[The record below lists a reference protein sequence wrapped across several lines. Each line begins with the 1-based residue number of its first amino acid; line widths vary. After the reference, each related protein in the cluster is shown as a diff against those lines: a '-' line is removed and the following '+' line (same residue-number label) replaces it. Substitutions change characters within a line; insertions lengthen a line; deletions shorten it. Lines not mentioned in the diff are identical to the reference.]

1 MNIKVNS
8 VHFTADQK
16 LIDFINRKVSKMDT
30 FFDGIIG
37 AEVLLRVDKPETNNN
52 KISEIRLSIPST
64 SEYLFAKKQAD
75 TFEEATD
82 LAVEAIRRQLKRHK
96 EKLREK

>member
-16 LIDFINRKVSKMDT
+16 LVDFVNRKVSKMDT
-30 FFDGIIG
+30 FFDGILS
-37 AEVLLRVDKPETNNN
+37 AEVSLKVDKPESSNN
-52 KISEIRLSIPST
+52 KISEIKLSLPASD
-64 SEYLFAKKQAD
+64 YLFARKQAD

-82 LAVEAIRRQLKRHK
+82 LAVDAIRSQLKKHK
-96 EKLREK
+96 EKIRTK

>member
-1 MNIKVNS
+1 MNIQVNA

-16 LIDFINRKVSKMDT
+16 LVDFVNKKVSKLDT

-37 AEVLLRVDKPETNNN
+37 AEVILKVVKPETSNN
-52 KISEIRLSIPST
+52 KVAEIKLSIPAT
-64 SEYLFAKKQAD
+64 ENLFAAKQAD
-75 TFEEATD
+75 SFEEACD
-82 LAVEAIRRQLKRHK
+82 LAVDAIRRQLDKYK